1 MTTIKNTDEYL
12 ESFSPKGEPAI
23 DKKHLKAY
31 EMAVD
36 TRKFEIEL
44 YWKRTAYFWAF
55 IVITFAGYDRYAQ
68 VLKPTSEDNFLALL
82 ISCFGLILSVSWF
95 LANKGSKKWQE
106 NWENHIDL
114 LEDEITGPLY
124 KTVLKRKEVKGSKEK
139 ISKFFTGPENHSVSK
154 INQLISVFVVI
165 VWTVLIGKSVNNIY
179 KLYWGGIE
187 LWSCVLLILTVVTIG
202 VLFFKTT
209 STLSKNNYHT
219 ATIRK
224 SEIVE

>member
-1 MTTIKNTDEYL
+1 MKTIKNTNEYL
-12 ESFSPKGEPAI
+12 ELFSSKGKFEM

-31 EMAVD
+31 EMAID

-55 IVITFAGYDRYAQ
+55 IVTTFAGYGWT
-68 VLKPTSEDNFLALL
+68 LKSSSGFDDNFLTLL

-124 KTVLKRKEVKGSKEK
+124 KTVLERKESN
-139 ISKFFTGPENHSVSK
+139 FFTGSENHSVSK
-154 INQLISVFVVI
+154 INQLISVFVTVI
-165 VWTVLIGKSVNNIY
+165 WFILICKSIYNIYEFSFSGVKLWSLVLI
-179 KLYWGGIE
+179 
-187 LWSCVLLILTVVTIG
+187 ILTIIAIIA
-202 VLFFKTT
+202 LFFKTT
-209 STLSKNNYHT
+209 STPSKINYHT

>member
-55 IVITFAGYDRYAQ
+55 IVTTFAGYGWS
-68 VLKPTSEDNFLALL
+68 LKPTLEFDDNFLALL

-124 KTVLKRKEVKGSKEK
+124 KTVLKRKYPN
-139 ISKFFTGPENHSVSK
+139 FFTGPGNHSVSK

-209 STLSKNNYHT
+209 STLSKINYHT